1 MRLHAQTALIENGF
15 VYILENA
22 SWLAEYLH
30 EMTVFPRGKHDD
42 QVDSTAQFLDWVK
55 KPMPS
60 WGIYEYYRREAEKL
74 RTCEPRAAEAR
85 GQEVQPKPPENQ
97 LPDLMDVYRR
107 TREYYDS
114 GQHTR

>member
-1 MRLHAQTALIENGF
+1 
-15 VYILENA
+15 
-22 SWLAEYLH
+22 
-30 EMTVFPRGKHDD
+30 
-42 QVDSTAQFLDWVK
+42 
-55 KPMPS
+55 MPS
-60 WGIYEYYRREAEKL
+60 WGIYEYYRREAEQL